1 MFYISF
7 DDGLSWNSFQI
18 NLPLVPITDLT
29 IKNNNLIA
37 ATQGRSI
44 WIIDDLTPLH
54 QLNKSNHNKD
64 FHLFK
69 PIDSYRMGF
78 SSWRGSSATQGKN
91 HHNGVEVF
99 FNINKI

>member
-1 MFYISF
+1 M
-7 DDGLSWNSFQI
+7 
-18 NLPLVPITDLT
+18 T

-54 QLNKSNHNKD
+54 QLNESNHKKD

-69 PIDSYRMGF
+69 PIDSYRMGYP
-78 SSWRGSSATQGKN
+78 SWGGASATQGKN
-91 HHNGVEVF
+91 HHNGVEAVSYTHLTLPT
-99 FNINKI
+99 KA